1 MADFQHIKCKN
12 QWKTWSNRRNF
23 ALYKEIW
30 NVESNNGCLN
40 STITQE
46 RVSVG
51 SSSVAEGWITW
62 PAVYDNSSKSKC
74 QRSRSQGHVT
84 YQQLERY
91 NLTVNGRIC
100 FKLRENYRRGADM
113 FSVLSRSVGQIK
125 QTGFEQLKH
134 KINGNALKSP
144 KFRTV

>member
-51 SSSVAEGWITW
+51 SSSVAEGWTRD
-62 PAVYDNSSKSKC
+62 PPCMTTLQSQKVKG
-74 QRSRSQGHVT
+74 QGHKVT
-84 YQQLERY
+84 
-91 NLTVNGRIC
+91 
-100 FKLRENYRRGADM
+100 
-113 FSVLSRSVGQIK
+113 
-125 QTGFEQLKH
+125 
-134 KINGNALKSP
+134 
-144 KFRTV
+144 